1 MEFSA
6 VITDH
11 HASLKNQG
19 NPVLLSTDCAVSV
32 VGLYYKGLQIFSSI
46 FSISFLL

>member
-1 MEFSA
+1 MDFSA

-19 NPVLLSTDCAVSV
+19 NPVLLSTDCSVSV
-32 VGLYYKGLQIFSSI
+32 VGLYYKYFPVPLVFHFS
-46 FSISFLL
+46 FEF